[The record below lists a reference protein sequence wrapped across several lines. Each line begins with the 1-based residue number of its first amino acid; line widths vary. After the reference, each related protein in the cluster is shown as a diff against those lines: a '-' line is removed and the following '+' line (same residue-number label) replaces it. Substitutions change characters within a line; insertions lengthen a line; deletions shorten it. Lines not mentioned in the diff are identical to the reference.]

1 LPIKFFYFEDFRW
14 PFFGKI
20 TGQKRLM
27 FQVKITRKNATLLL
41 MRNYC
46 YSERVKQC
54 DAIYSLDT
62 VLKQKKKDYFL
73 R

>member
-1 LPIKFFYFEDFRW
+1 MYLA
-14 PFFGKI
+14 KI
-20 TGQKRLM
+20 R
-27 FQVKITRKNATLLL
+27 RKNATLLL

-54 DAIYSLDT
+54 DAVYSLDT

>member
-1 LPIKFFYFEDFRW
+1 
-14 PFFGKI
+14 
-20 TGQKRLM
+20 M
-27 FQVKITRKNATLLL
+27 FQAKTTRKNATLLL